1 MKSRT
6 MKKSILAISAIFAS
20 SSFFAQQNL
29 VDNGGFES
37 NNGKIKKL
45 GQIDLA
51 EPWTSPTAVRADI
64 FMSDAKDPLIGTK
77 ANAFGKEDPKE
88 GENYAGI
95 MAFSYGNK
103 ESRSYL
109 STKLT
114 QPLKKGMKYCVSFYV
129 SLADVSKYSSNN
141 IGAMLTPKE
150 YKADGKTPLI
160 ETKTSV
166 LHPDNKVMNQ
176 MYNWEKVCATFTADG
191 NEKYITIGN
200 FTKDSD
206 VKYETNK
213 KPKDVKAQKVGAY
226 YYIDDVQVI
235 VVDEEN
241 PCDCYSTDVD
251 VNKFTT
257 TVYQKTVTIQEKW
270 TPKEKIEAQAL
281 YFAFG
286 KDALTPQAQF
296 SLDKVVEQMKKDPNL
311 RVTLTG
317 YSNEKEAE
325 LAVKKSFYTDMD
337 KKRAEQAKKY
347 LISKGI
353 DGGRITVSGGGS
365 SSENTKEIKEGDDD
379 DLKMAK
385 TRRVEFTVQ

>member
-1 MKSRT
+1 MKSSS
-6 MKKSILAISAIFAS
+6 MKNSILALTALFACGS
-20 SSFFAQQNL
+20 LVAQTNL

-51 EPWTSPTAVRADI
+51 EPWMSPTAVRADV
-64 FMSDAKDPLIGTK
+64 FLSDAKDPLIGTA
-77 ANAFGKEDPKE
+77 ANAYGKEAPKE

-109 STKLT
+109 ATKLT

-129 SLADVSKYSSNN
+129 SLAEVSKYSSNQ
-141 IGAMLTPKE
+141 IGAMLTSKE
-150 YKADGKTPLI
+150 YKTDGKTPLI
-160 ETKTSV
+160 ETETSV

-176 MYNWEKVCATFTADG
+176 MYNWEKVCATFTAEG
-191 NEKYITIGN
+191 NEKFITIGN
-200 FTKDSD
+200 FMKDSD
-206 VKYETNK
+206 VKYVANK
-213 KPKDVKAQKVGAY
+213 KPKDVKAQRPGSY

-235 VVDEEN
+235 LVDDEN
-241 PCDCYSTDVD
+241 PCECYSTDAD
-251 VNKFTT
+251 VSKFTT
-257 TVYQKTVTIQEKW
+257 TVFQKSVTVQDRW

-286 KDALTPQAQF
+286 KDALTPQAQAG
-296 SLDKVVEQMKKDPNL
+296 LDAVIEQMKKDANL
-311 RVTLTG
+311 KVSLTG
-317 YSNEKEAE
+317 FNNDKEVE
-325 LAVKKSFYTDMD
+325 LAVKKSFYADLD

-353 DGGRITVSGGGS
+353 DGGRISVMAGGAAS
-365 SSENTKEIKEGDDD
+365 ANTKEIKETDDD

-385 TRRVEFTVQ
+385 NRRVEFKVQ